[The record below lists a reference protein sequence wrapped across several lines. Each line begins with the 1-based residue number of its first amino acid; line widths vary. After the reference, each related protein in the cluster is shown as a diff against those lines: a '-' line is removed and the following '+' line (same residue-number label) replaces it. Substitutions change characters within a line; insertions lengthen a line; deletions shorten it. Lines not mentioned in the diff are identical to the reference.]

1 MHTIALSAIDTSALY
16 SLIGLLVGLVVIAG
30 IILMKPMPNTAKY
43 AAMGILL
50 AVFSIFSV
58 ALYQSYTSQLIWD
71 DKSVSLNVPLYA
83 QTLDAE
89 DIDWQGAYIADLTT
103 QTDLKPKWRTNGL
116 GLPGYSLGWFTLQNK
131 RRALLSVVGAKDGSQ
146 WVMIIPTHKNYLM
159 MISVEQPERA
169 LALLHSKNHS

>member
-58 ALYQSYTSQLIWD
+58 ALYQS
-71 DKSVSLNVPLYA
+71 
-83 QTLDAE
+83 
-89 DIDWQGAYIADLTT
+89 
-103 QTDLKPKWRTNGL
+103 
-116 GLPGYSLGWFTLQNK
+116 
-131 RRALLSVVGAKDGSQ
+131 
-146 WVMIIPTHKNYLM
+146 
-159 MISVEQPERA
+159 
-169 LALLHSKNHS
+169 